1 MSDDGPGIATE
12 DLPHVFERL
21 YVAGHQ
27 PVRKEI
33 GSGLGLAI
41 VRELVDAMGGTVRA
55 EAVPGGGARMVVTLR
70 PADAVDHTAVPFVR
84 PMGLHHTAG
93 PTHAGRSAGGAVRP
107 AASAPPVFRVE
118 AQLVL
123 TAPPRHRRSAGQ
135 PHDA

>member
-1 MSDDGPGIATE
+1 MIADPVAPRVEVSDDGPGIATE

-55 EAVPGGGARMVVTLR
+55 EAAPGGGARMVVTLR
-70 PADAVDHTAVPFVR
+70 PAQIPSIASPS
-84 PMGLHHTAG
+84 G
-93 PTHAGRSAGGAVRP
+93 PP
-107 AASAPPVFRVE
+107 APPVPPVPP
-118 AQLVL
+118 
-123 TAPPRHRRSAGQ
+123 APPAYV
-135 PHDA
+135 PPPPAPPAPPPAPTPF